1 MLNVVGAK
9 DDGAAHLAADP
20 VLARFPQDQV
30 LAHRKDRPSEVA
42 RHDVS
47 RHPVRHRC
55 SRRAIARP
63 NAGALCPFHWRDRK
77 AIAEKH
83 SLMDAPIAPETAGKR
98 RLTVDAQIAQE
109 FKDRARRQRRWQF
122 CAIGEVGHVTPS
134 TAS

>member
-63 NAGALCPFHWRDRK
+63 NAGFVRFTG
-77 AIAEKH
+77 
-83 SLMDAPIAPETAGKR
+83 ETAKQS
-98 RLTVDAQIAQE
+98 L
-109 FKDRARRQRRWQF
+109 K
-122 CAIGEVGHVTPS
+122 S
-134 TAS
+134 TASWTLRSRQKLLASAGSPW